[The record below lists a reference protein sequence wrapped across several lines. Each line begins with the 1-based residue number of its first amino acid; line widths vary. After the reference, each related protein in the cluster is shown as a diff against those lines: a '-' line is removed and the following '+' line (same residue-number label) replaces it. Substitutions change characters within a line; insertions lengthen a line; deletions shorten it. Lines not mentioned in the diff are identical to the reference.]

1 MTPMKVNPSGEVQA
15 RRSLGE
21 TEKLVAELERMR
33 EAGEWDW
40 AALDSLS
47 PETRAL
53 FEVMMIEALIS
64 WPLGARRRLRATLI
78 VNGYD
83 EQCARR
89 MMSDNLPDSIRAAAL
104 YAMLRPCSDTAPLV
118 LPDRMR

>member
-1 MTPMKVNPSGEVQA
+1 MKVNPSGEVQA
-15 RRSLGE
+15 RCSLSE
-21 TEKLVAELERMR
+21 TEKVVAELERMR

-53 FEVMMIEALIS
+53 FEVMMIEALTH
-64 WPLGARRRLRATLI
+64 WPPSARRRLRATLI

>member
-1 MTPMKVNPSGEVQA
+1 MVDQSGKAQV
-15 RRSLGE
+15 RSLSE
-21 TEKLVAELERMR
+21 LEKMVAELERLRDM
-33 EAGEWDW
+33 GEWDW

-53 FEVMMIEALIS
+53 FEVMMIEALTS
-64 WPLGARRRLRATLI
+64 WPLIARRRLRAALI

-89 MMSDNLPDSIRAAAL
+89 IMSDNLPDSIRASSL
-104 YAMLRPCSDTAPLV
+104 YSMLRPCSDTAPLI
-118 LPDRMR
+118 LPDGLR